1 MVAETKVQVLGPL
14 EEVVLAADGGDIAPG
29 EGWWQVGDVA
39 FPEVGVFEGG
49 VGPHKEED
57 H

>member
-29 EGWWQVGDVA
+29 EGGREIGDVA
-39 FPEVGVFEGG
+39 FSEVGVFEGG